1 MLRAGASAITLHEL
15 SKPGNRDTLAVVDT
29 AYKVLQTYLK
39 GNSRKNE
46 LYIAAHIPFFQ
57 SQVGA
62 ELAVERMYTELVR
75 DNNQIVHAIT
85 DKEIMA
91 FVELLKHDKQPQYL
105 EFLSVLCECNGAPLP
120 HNQEKIAHALLVQSN
135 GKLLLFAPLLCSPPP
150 LVIILL
156 TFSPFPSLPFP
167 LRWATAASVFL
178 TEVNGQNN
186 GVVVSTDNAKSW
198 VPLEKFVESAMDERD
213 DTSTPEYLFL
223 DRQLELFGKLCLA
236 RCDYGIDVIA
246 KKKKYLTWTECF
258 LCVTSEELP
267 KSLRA
272 KYVSLMIHLFIDVGD
287 NRCPSLQ
294 PKLLFFF
301 GGGGLLCG

>member
-135 GKLLLFAPLLCSPPP
+135 GKLLLFAPLLCSPRPP
-150 LVIILL
+150 PSLSSS
-156 TFSPFPSLPFP
+156 FSHSPPSLPFP
-167 LRWATAASVFL
+167 S
-178 TEVNGQNN
+178 
-186 GVVVSTDNAKSW
+186 
-198 VPLEKFVESAMDERD
+198 PSAGR
-213 DTSTPEYLFL
+213 LQ
-223 DRQLELFGKLCLA
+223 RLC
-236 RCDYGIDVIA
+236 
-246 KKKKYLTWTECF
+246 F
-258 LCVTSEELP
+258 
-267 KSLRA
+267 
-272 KYVSLMIHLFIDVGD
+272 
-287 NRCPSLQ
+287 
-294 PKLLFFF
+294 
-301 GGGGLLCG
+301 